1 MAWDKMKVK
10 AGCIMKEQVIYYQDE
25 LKDEFSEAQ
34 ITAKRIDGAYRYV
47 RTGFWD
53 RCKHIL
59 SYRVVAEPL
68 AWIFLKLRFHHTIKN
83 RSVLKAAQNT
93 GYYLYGNHTNAG
105 ADALIP
111 SMLVFP
117 KAASV
122 IVHPNNVSMP
132 VLGRITP
139 YLGALPLPDDK
150 EAMKHFSEALKTV
163 IRRKNPVVI
172 YPEAHIWPY
181 YTDIRNFP
189 DASFRYPVS
198 DDVPVFCFTNTY
210 QKKRIGFGV
219 KIVTYVDGPF
229 YPKEREDGQKTTGK
243 DRRKSLRD
251 QVYAAMKSRAGHNT
265 VERIHY
271 IKKETDHD

>member
-1 MAWDKMKVK
+1 MREK
-10 AGCIMKEQVIYYQDE
+10 IIYYEDE
-25 LKDEFSEAQ
+25 LTDEFSKAA
-34 ITAKRIDGAYRYV
+34 ITAKKIDGSYRYI
-47 RTGFWD
+47 RTGFGE
-53 RCKHIL
+53 RCKHIV
-59 SYRVVAEPL
+59 SYRVAAEPL
-68 AWIFLKLRFHHTIKN
+68 AWLYLKIRFHHTIVN
-83 RSVLKAAQNT
+83 RNVLKTAKDT

-105 ADALIP
+105 VDALIP

-132 VLGRITP
+132 VMGRITP

-150 EAMKHFSEALKTV
+150 EAMKHFSAALKAV

-189 DASFRYPVS
+189 DASFHYPVS
-198 DDVPVFCFTNTY
+198 DGVPVFCFTNTY
-210 QKKRIGFGV
+210 QRKRFGFGV

-229 YPKEREDGQKTTGK
+229 YPKEPADGTKATAK

-251 QVYAAMKSRAGHNT
+251 QVYHAMKSRAVCST
-265 VERIHY
+265 VKKIQY
-271 IKKETDHD
+271 IKKETDHDSYTFFRK